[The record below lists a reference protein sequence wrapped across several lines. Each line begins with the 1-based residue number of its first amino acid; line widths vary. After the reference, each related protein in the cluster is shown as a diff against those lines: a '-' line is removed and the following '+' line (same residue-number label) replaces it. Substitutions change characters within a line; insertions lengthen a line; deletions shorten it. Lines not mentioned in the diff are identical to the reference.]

1 MSDNHF
7 NVQAFVVA
15 GGSTPSGDY
24 QSSVLMLLPGAGA
37 WLPIDELPI
46 GVKYALGSIVGGRL
60 RVSGGLDGTNTK
72 NEVRSIMFLAVLNS
86 SIGDLVTQSQTF

>member
-15 GGSTPSGDY
+15 GGSTPSGYY

-46 GVKYALGSIVGGRL
+46 GVTYAVGSIVGGRL
-60 RVSGGLDGTNTK
+60 RVSGGLERTYTN
-72 NEVRSIMFLAVLNS
+72 NEVRSIMFLAV
-86 SIGDLVTQSQTF
+86 